1 MRRTAIVPV
10 LALTLLLVAG
20 CGPAERPYQPGE
32 GAAPPSA
39 PASVSATGAPEGTP
53 EPAASGTPEVGT
65 VSIGG
70 GKLKVTIDWPAK
82 RDPLIQLMADY
93 HLATRKAIVS
103 GSDRYLQDLDLEL
116 TGAREA
122 YDWVTQYTEQDKSMK
137 GTSRLYNLR
146 VAVKLDKGAQVNACV
161 DDRGARVI
169 HTRTGKAVVPQPDWI
184 RRPHLHAILVHRGD
198 DGVWRIRTF
207 RYSYKGCP
215 V

>member
-1 MRRTAIVPV
+1 MRRTTIVPV
-10 LALTLLLVAG
+10 LALNLLLVAG

-32 GAAPPSA
+32 GAASAPPSA
-39 PASVSATGAPEGTP
+39 TAAAEP
-53 EPAASGTPEVGT
+53 EPAESETPGAGT

-93 HLATRKAIVS
+93 HLATRKAIAS
-103 GSDRYLQDLDLEL
+103 GNDRYLQDLDLEL

-122 YDWVTQYTEQDKSMK
+122 YDWVSQYTEQDKSMK

-146 VAVKLDKGAQVNACV
+146 VAAKLDKGAQVNACV
-161 DDRGARVI
+161 DDRGARVV
-169 HTRTGKAVVPQPDWI
+169 HTSTGKAVVPQPDWI

>member
-10 LALTLLLVAG
+10 LALNLLLVAG
-20 CGPAERPYQPGE
+20 CGPAERPYRPGE
-32 GAAPPSA
+32 GAASAPPS
-39 PASVSATGAPEGTP
+39 SATAAAEP
-53 EPAASGTPEVGT
+53 EPSESETPGAGT

-82 RDPLIQLMADY
+82 RDPLIRLMADY
-93 HLATRKAIVS
+93 HLATRKAIAT
-103 GSDRYLQDLDLEL
+103 GNDRYLQDLDLEL

-122 YDWVTQYTEQDKSMK
+122 YDWVNQYTEQDKSMK

-146 VAVKLDKGAQVNACV
+146 IAAKLDKGAQVNACV
-161 DDRGARVI
+161 DDRGARVVN
-169 HTRTGKAVVPQPDWI
+169 TRTGKAVVPQPDWI